1 MGEQCLSGKICKP
14 LREKSREVKIIAV
27 LGKKECE
34 VQLQYH
40 MHVSFGMSKNSK
52 EFVIIKQG
60 EKISSYTW
68 HFKNSAFQTSL
79 Q

>member
-1 MGEQCLSGKICKP
+1 MVKYANHL
-14 LREKSREVKIIAV
+14 EKKRREVKIIAV

-52 EFVIIKQG
+52 EFLILKQR
-60 EKISSYTW
+60 EKIPSYTW
-68 HFKNSAFQTSL
+68 HFKKSVFQTSF